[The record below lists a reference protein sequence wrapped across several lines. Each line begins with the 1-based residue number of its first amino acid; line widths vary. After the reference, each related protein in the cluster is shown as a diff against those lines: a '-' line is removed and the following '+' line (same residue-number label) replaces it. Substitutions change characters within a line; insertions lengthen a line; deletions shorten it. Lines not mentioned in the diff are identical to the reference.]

1 MLARPERKM
10 QMGLLAYIRRLF
22 GGGDA
27 EIRLMRLPQKT
38 ADAASNNKKVLPSV
52 FLCSSAW
59 KFSPAKKRKN
69 KSGGKN
75 PKINDYFPAF
85 PANLH
90 TKPTILPPP
99 PSPGRLIG
107 TRVRKN
113 LFAPP
118 VPFPNITTTL
128 RGLIYKSSP
137 RHLEAIAIS
146 CLRATL
152 AKSDFLSFLL
162 FRRPRTLPCFTPEQ
176 VFANRARSITWR

>member
-1 MLARPERKM
+1 M

-69 KSGGKN
+69 KSGGKEN

-99 PSPGRLIG
+99 
-107 TRVRKN
+107 
-113 LFAPP
+113 APP
-118 VPFPNITTTL
+118 PGKANQYQSAKK
-128 RGLIYKSSP
+128 LICTSRS
-137 RHLEAIAIS
+137 
-146 CLRATL
+146 
-152 AKSDFLSFLL
+152 LSQHYNNTARVDL
-162 FRRPRTLPCFTPEQ
+162 PEQ
-176 VFANRARSITWR
+176 SSSS

>member
-69 KSGGKN
+69 KSEGGKKT
-75 PKINDYFPAF
+75 PK
-85 PANLH
+85 L
-90 TKPTILPPP
+90 
-99 PSPGRLIG
+99 
-107 TRVRKN
+107 
-113 LFAPP
+113 
-118 VPFPNITTTL
+118 TTTFQPFQPTCIQNQRSCPPHL
-128 RGLIYKSSP
+128 PGKANQYQSAKKLICTSRSLSQHYNSTARVDLQEQSS
-137 RHLEAIAIS
+137 S
-146 CLRATL
+146 
-152 AKSDFLSFLL
+152 S
-162 FRRPRTLPCFTPEQ
+162 
-176 VFANRARSITWR
+176 